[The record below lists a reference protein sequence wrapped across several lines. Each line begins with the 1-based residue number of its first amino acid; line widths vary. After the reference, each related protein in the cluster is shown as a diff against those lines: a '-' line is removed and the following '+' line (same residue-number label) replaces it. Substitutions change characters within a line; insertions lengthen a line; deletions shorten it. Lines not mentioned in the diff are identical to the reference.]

1 MQRIA
6 VINIVGL
13 TPSLV
18 SQTHTPFISSFLLSH
33 PPISITPPLPAV
45 TTTVQSTYLTGQPPS
60 RHGIVANGWY
70 SRPDAEIKFWK
81 QSNHL
86 VESPKIWD
94 EARRR
99 DPSNSFTVANSF
111 WWYNM
116 YSSVDYACTPRPMYP
131 ADGRK
136 IPDVYTKPAELR
148 ERLQDTLGQFPL
160 FNFWGPKASIESS
173 AWIAEAAKIIE
184 SESKPT
190 LHLVYLPHLDY
201 CLQKVG
207 PYADKISTELRE
219 IDDVV
224 NGLVTYFEEKDVD
237 VVLISEYGVGAVD
250 GVVYINRELRK
261 EGLIKVRR
269 ELGRELLDPGA
280 CKAFAVADHQIA
292 HVYVNDDSEK
302 ERVKKLLESLDGVAR
317 VLDDDGKRELGLDH
331 ERAGDFVCVAD
342 ENYWFAYYYWLD
354 DDVAPDFARCVD
366 IHRKPGYDPVELFID
381 PEITFPMM
389 KAAWRLTQK
398 ELGFRYLMDLIPLD
412 ATLVKGSHG
421 CVTADADR
429 GPFLATR
436 RADVLRGKS
445 RIQATEVF
453 DILLQLMNL
462 H

>member
-1 MQRIA
+1 
-6 VINIVGL
+6 
-13 TPSLV
+13 
-18 SQTHTPFISSFLLSH
+18 
-33 PPISITPPLPAV
+33 
-45 TTTVQSTYLTGQPPS
+45 
-60 RHGIVANGWY
+60 
-70 SRPDAEIKFWK
+70 
-81 QSNHL
+81 
-86 VESPKIWD
+86 
-94 EARRR
+94 
-99 DPSNSFTVANSF
+99 
-111 WWYNM
+111 M

-148 ERLQDTLGQFPL
+148 ERLQDSLGQFPL

-173 AWIAEAAKIIE
+173 AWIAEAAKMIE
-184 SESKPT
+184 NESKPT

-207 PYADKISTELRE
+207 PDVNKISTELRE

-224 NGLVTYFEEKDVD
+224 NGLVTYFEEREVD
-237 VVLISEYGVGAVD
+237 VVLISEYGVGEVD

-261 EGLIKVRR
+261 EGLIQVRQ

-280 CKAFAVADHQIA
+280 SKAFAVADHQVA

-302 ERVKKLLESLDGVAR
+302 ERVKQLLERLGGVAR
-317 VLDDDGKRELGLDH
+317 VLDENGKRDIGLDH
-331 ERAGDFVCVAD
+331 ERAGDFVCVAE
-342 ENYWFAYYYWLD
+342 ENHWFAYYYWLD

-381 PEITFPMM
+381 PQITFPTM
-389 KAAWRLTQK
+389 KAAWRLAQK
-398 ELGFRYLMDLIPLD
+398 EMGFRYLMDLIPLD

-421 CVTADADR
+421 CVTSDAER

-436 RADVLRGKS
+436 RADVLGGKS
-445 RIQATEVF
+445 KIDATEVF
-453 DILLQLMNL
+453 EIILRLMNL